1 MGVAHQAFMGLAAW
15 LAVAAIAAFLAAR
28 WLERRPRR

>member
-1 MGVAHQAFMGLAAW
+1 MRRLLTDLSGW
-15 LAVAAIAAFLAAR
+15 LAIAAIAAFLAAR